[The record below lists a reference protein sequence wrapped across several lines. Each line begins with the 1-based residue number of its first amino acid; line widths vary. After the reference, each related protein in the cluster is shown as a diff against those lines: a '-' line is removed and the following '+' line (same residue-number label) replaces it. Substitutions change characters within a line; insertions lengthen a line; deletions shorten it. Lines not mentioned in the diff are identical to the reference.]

1 MGYILLSLLLVIS
14 QSRTTTTTN
23 GSEEASTHSSYGSD
37 SLNRTSFPPS
47 FTFGTTSAAYQY
59 EGAANEGGRGPS
71 IWDTFTHRYP
81 GKIQDGSNG
90 DVAIDS
96 YHRYKGDV
104 EIMKEMGL
112 DAYRFS
118 ISWSRVLPRGKLSG
132 GVNKEGVKYYNH
144 LIDELLGKG
153 IKPFVT
159 LFHWDLPQA
168 LEDEYGGFLSPK
180 VVDDFKGFAE
190 LCFKEFGD
198 RVKHWITLNEP
209 WSYSMSGYAVGNYAP
224 GRCSSWLQLNCTGG
238 DSSTEPYIVSHHEL
252 LAHATAVNLYKRKY
266 QTSQK
271 GKIGITLISHWM
283 VPFSEERQDRT
294 AALRALDF
302 MFGWFMDPLTT
313 GDYPHTMRTL
323 VGKRLP
329 KFSKEQSKMLKGSF
343 DFLGLN
349 YYTANYAAYTP
360 NSNSV
365 NASYLTDSQVNL
377 TTKRNGVPIG
387 AMAAS
392 TWLFVYPRGIYDI
405 LLYVKKKYNNPLIY
419 ITENGIDEA
428 NNATLSLEEAL
439 ADNTRI
445 HYYYHHLSFLLQ
457 AIKDGANVK
466 GYFAWSLLDNFEWSS
481 GYTVRFGINYVDYK
495 NGLKR
500 YSKLSAKWFKN
511 LLKNGD
517 I

>member
-1 MGYILLSLLLVIS
+1 
-14 QSRTTTTTN
+14 
-23 GSEEASTHSSYGSD
+23 
-37 SLNRTSFPPS
+37 
-47 FTFGTTSAAYQY
+47 
-59 EGAANEGGRGPS
+59 
-71 IWDTFTHRYP
+71 
-81 GKIQDGSNG
+81 
-90 DVAIDS
+90 
-96 YHRYKGDV
+96 
-104 EIMKEMGL
+104 
-112 DAYRFS
+112 
-118 ISWSRVLPRGKLSG
+118 
-132 GVNKEGVKYYNH
+132 
-144 LIDELLGKG
+144 
-153 IKPFVT
+153 
-159 LFHWDLPQA
+159 
-168 LEDEYGGFLSPK
+168 
-180 VVDDFKGFAE
+180 
-190 LCFKEFGD
+190 
-198 RVKHWITLNEP
+198 
-209 WSYSMSGYAVGNYAP
+209 MSGYAVGNYAP